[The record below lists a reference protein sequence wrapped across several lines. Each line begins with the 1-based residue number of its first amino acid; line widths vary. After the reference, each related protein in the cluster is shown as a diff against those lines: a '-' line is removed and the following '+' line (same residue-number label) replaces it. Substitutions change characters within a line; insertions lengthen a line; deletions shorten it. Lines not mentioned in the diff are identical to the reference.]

1 MALYYSFVY
10 PYLMYCNHI
19 WGSTYKTNL
28 RRLVI
33 LQNKVVRIISHVKP
47 RNSAGPLYKALNIMK
62 FEDTNTFLIG
72 NFMYRHSQC
81 KVPELFYFLWKTKI
95 FMIMSPG
102 VLNTSTSLVLN
113 QTLVRQA

>member
-1 MALYYSFVY
+1 M
-10 PYLMYCNHI
+10 
-19 WGSTYKTNL
+19 
-28 RRLVI
+28 
-33 LQNKVVRIISHVKP
+33 VRIISHVKP

-62 FEDTNTFLIG
+62 FEDINTYLIG
-72 NFMYRHSQC
+72 KFMYRHSQC
-81 KVPELFYFLWKTKI
+81 KVPELFHTFFCEKQI